1 MQTILITGG
10 TGFVGKAL
18 TGALLQKG
26 YKVIVL
32 SRSKT
37 VAPAVANLSYA
48 QWDVAEQYID
58 KEAIQQADYIVHLAG
73 AGVADKRWTA
83 KRKNE
88 ILESRVASSQLL
100 IEALRT
106 TNNKVKAVISA
117 SAIGWYGADVQMPNP
132 VPFQENAPPAHDFLG
147 TTCKKWEDSIEPV
160 TSLNKRL
167 VKLRTGIV
175 LGKGAGAFHEFE
187 KPLKLGVAAILGGG
201 KQMVS
206 WIHLHDLVNLFI
218 TAIEN
223 ENWNGVYNA
232 VAPTPVSNKEL
243 ILAIAKARNKFY
255 IPFPVPSFL
264 LKIMLGEMSIE
275 VLKSATVSADKVTQS
290 GFSFLFPSID
300 KAAADL
306 VK

>member
-18 TGALLQKG
+18 SNALLLKG
-26 YKVIVL
+26 YQIIIL
-32 SRSKT
+32 SRSKK
-37 VAPAVANLSYA
+37 AVSDAKGISYA
-48 QWDVAEQYID
+48 QWDVAKQVID
-58 KEAIQQADYIVHLAG
+58 KEAIGQADYIIHLAG

-100 IEALRT
+100 VEALRT

-117 SAIGWYGADVQMPNP
+117 SAIGWYGADVQIPNP
-132 VPFQENAPPAHDFLG
+132 VPFQEESPPAIDFLG
-147 TTCKKWEDSIEPV
+147 ATCKKWEDSIDPV
-160 TSLNKRL
+160 TSLSKRL

-175 LGKGAGAFHEFE
+175 LGRGAGAFHEFE
-187 KPLKLGVAAILGGG
+187 KPLKFGVAAILGGG

-206 WIHLHDLVNLFI
+206 WIHVQDLVNLFI

-232 VAPTPVSNKEL
+232 VAPTSVSNKEL

-264 LKIMLGEMSIE
+264 LKMMLGEMSIE